1 MAKLNRQP
9 RHTSQPWTTQQRITL
24 SRSWAFISAAEADRL
39 EQAAGSDE
47 WTPEKLIQMSN
58 SMGLFYTGL

>member
-1 MAKLNRQP
+1 MAKSNRQP
-9 RHTSQPWTTQQRITL
+9 RHTSQPWTTQQRIDL
-24 SRSWAFISAAEADRL
+24 SRSMSFVTSAEFDRL
-39 EQAAGSDE
+39 EAMIDSDE